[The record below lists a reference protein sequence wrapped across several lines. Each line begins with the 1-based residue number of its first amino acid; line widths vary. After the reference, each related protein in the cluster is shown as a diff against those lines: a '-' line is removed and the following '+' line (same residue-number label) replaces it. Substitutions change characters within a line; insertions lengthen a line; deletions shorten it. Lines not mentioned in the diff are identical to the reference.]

1 MNNQLSDIEKKY
13 QKQQSVT
20 GRFMTRF
27 RLGLKHGIWKTVVAS
42 SYILKRA
49 MDILASLMAIIMLS
63 PVFLVTWLAIKL
75 EDPGP
80 SIFKQERVGRWG
92 KTFTMFKF
100 RSMVMD
106 AEKLKK
112 QLMDQNESE
121 AGVIF
126 KMKKDPRITRV
137 GSFIRKYSIDELP
150 QLFNVLNGD
159 MSLVG
164 PRPPVPA
171 EVQEY
176 SLADRRRLD
185 VTPGITCIWQVS
197 GRSDID
203 FEGQVRLDVQYINSQ
218 SFLTDV
224 MILLKTVPAVL
235 LGKGAY

>member
-1 MNNQLSDIEKKY
+1 
-13 QKQQSVT
+13 
-20 GRFMTRF
+20 
-27 RLGLKHGIWKTVVAS
+27 
-42 SYILKRA
+42 
-49 MDILASLMAIIMLS
+49 
-63 PVFLVTWLAIKL
+63 
-75 EDPGP
+75 
-80 SIFKQERVGRWG
+80 
-92 KTFTMFKF
+92 
-100 RSMVMD
+100 
-106 AEKLKK
+106 
-112 QLMDQNESE
+112 
-121 AGVIF
+121 
-126 KMKKDPRITRV
+126 
-137 GSFIRKYSIDELP
+137 
-150 QLFNVLNGD
+150 